1 MCVWNITQHRHNID
15 STTRR
20 TTTTTDNEEVYIC
33 CIHILKLF
41 GWKTHFVTPRGVTLM
56 CTAESQPM
64 WYHLWVLERITLLVT
79 AYFKYSSCRVCHIWR
94 GCESCAMH
102 TTSSYIVRWGYLKK
116 IVCGFVIY
124 IIFSSLCVNVVIYG
138 RVLV

>member
-56 CTAESQPM
+56 CTAKSQPM

-79 AYFKYSSCRVCHIWR
+79 AYFKYSSCRVCQYMTWLWELCDAHHIIIHSQM
-94 GCESCAMH
+94 G
-102 TTSSYIVRWGYLKK
+102 LFKK
-116 IVCGFVIY
+116 NRLWFCNIY
-124 IIFSSLCVNVVIYG
+124 NFFSVWTQLYG